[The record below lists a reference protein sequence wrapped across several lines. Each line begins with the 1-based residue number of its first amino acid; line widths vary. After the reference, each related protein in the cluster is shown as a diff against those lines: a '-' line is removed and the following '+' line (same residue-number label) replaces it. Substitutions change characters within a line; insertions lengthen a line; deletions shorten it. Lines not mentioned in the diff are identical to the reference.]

1 MAIELQV
8 LFPDRSTPGTP
19 GYPGGSGKPSDPLT
33 DNGTPFTTP
42 IFNDNLGFSDILL
55 AKAGVPYS
63 GVPDTALLS
72 DRFEALQ
79 KLFAAYPA
87 YYEDSRVLNEY
98 TLLAVPPGKT
108 MEEPFRPGTIIHVY
122 KATSTISGALTF
134 KIGSSDPVPV
144 TEPDGSTPARG
155 RLFGGQFYT
164 FIYRNS
170 RFEIITNNRLDSP
183 RMEVEYGTSSG
194 DNDGISYSSNTT
206 TRWPIYLASGVGQN
220 NTISG
225 ATFNSGNNS
234 FTLPHGF
241 IYKIDMT
248 GSLDDNEVP
257 SGSESKNRI
266 FIAKFADPNTPILLD
281 INCADPDNQN
291 KTIRGYL
298 NFSTEPAPVECAVYV
313 RSQNTGKLGQAITTP
328 TWSQDNIYFR
338 GTIIQ
343 TGYY

>member
-8 LFPDRSTPGTP
+8 LLPDRSTPGSSE
-19 GYPGGSGKPSDPLT
+19 YPGGSGKPSDPLT

-55 AKAGVPYS
+55 AKAGISYS

-79 KLFAAYPA
+79 KLFAAYSA

-122 KATSTISGALTF
+122 KATSTLSGSLTF

-144 TEPDGSTPARG
+144 TEPDGATPVKG
-155 RLFGGQFYT
+155 RLFGGQFYS

-183 RMEVEYGTSSG
+183 RMELEYATPAGP
-194 DNDGISYSSNTT
+194 NDGVSYSANTT
-206 TRWPIYLASGVGQN
+206 TKWPIYLAGESGES

-225 ATFNSGNNS
+225 ATFNNTNNS

-241 IYKIDMT
+241 LYKINMT
-248 GSLDDNEVP
+248 GCIDDNEVP
-257 SGSESKNRI
+257 AESDSKNRI
-266 FIAKFADPNTPILLD
+266 FIAKVATPNTPLLLD
-281 INCADPDNQN
+281 INNTDPGNQN

-298 NFSTEPAPVECAVYV
+298 DFLTEPAPVECAVYV
-313 RSQNTGKLGQAITTP
+313 RSQYSGTLGQAITTP
-328 TWSQDNIYFR
+328 TWSQNNIYFR

-343 TGYY
+343 TGYR

>member
-108 MEEPFRPGTIIHVY
+108 MEEPFRPGTIIHV
-122 KATSTISGALTF
+122 
-134 KIGSSDPVPV
+134 
-144 TEPDGSTPARG
+144 
-155 RLFGGQFYT
+155 
-164 FIYRNS
+164 
-170 RFEIITNNRLDSP
+170 
-183 RMEVEYGTSSG
+183 
-194 DNDGISYSSNTT
+194 
-206 TRWPIYLASGVGQN
+206 
-220 NTISG
+220 
-225 ATFNSGNNS
+225 
-234 FTLPHGF
+234 
-241 IYKIDMT
+241 
-248 GSLDDNEVP
+248 
-257 SGSESKNRI
+257 
-266 FIAKFADPNTPILLD
+266 
-281 INCADPDNQN
+281 
-291 KTIRGYL
+291 
-298 NFSTEPAPVECAVYV
+298 
-313 RSQNTGKLGQAITTP
+313 
-328 TWSQDNIYFR
+328 
-338 GTIIQ
+338 
-343 TGYY
+343 